1 MKATFSTA
9 VIIPARNE
17 EARIATCLSALAPQ
31 VDEQVLVVVVANNCT
46 DGTARAAR
54 GIIPERRFTL
64 LEYELDASQGVGEA
78 RRRGCLH
85 ALSHSPQMQALL
97 TTDADCIVA
106 PDWIAA
112 TRRHLTEVDAV
123 CGNIDPIAS
132 ETAILAGMPSKEGAD
147 EAAYRDLVLQFYDL
161 LAPEAYNR
169 YPHHGEAAGASLA
182 CRAAAWTA
190 VGGFP
195 DIQSGEDRDLVRRLR
210 TAGFRV
216 RHADDVRV
224 QASCRLKGRAPGGMA
239 EALSERLAGLNYRVH
254 EALPPVSDLIAMA
267 KRKQLD
273 VWPPDTPL
281 AKRLRPAALPQEIR
295 RLQHLLMHIKT
306 AKDSADF
313 MSASLSA
320 PSTQIEIPPAIIL
333 RPEVQPDV

>member
-1 MKATFSTA
+1 MKATFNTA

-17 EARIATCLSALAPQ
+17 VARIATCLSALAPQ

-54 GIIPERRFTL
+54 GIIYDQRFAL
-64 LEYELDASQGVGEA
+64 LECVLDASQGVGEA

-85 ALSHSPQMQALL
+85 ALARHPKIQALL

-106 PDWIAA
+106 HDWIAA

-123 CGNIDPIAS
+123 CGRIDPIAS
-132 ETAILAGMPSKEGAD
+132 ETAILAGMPSKEGSN
-147 EAAYRDLVLQFYDL
+147 EATYRNLVLQFYDL
-161 LAPEAYNR
+161 LAPEAHNR

-182 CRAAAWTA
+182 CRSSAWTA
-190 VGGFP
+190 VGGFA

-210 TAGFRV
+210 AAGFRV

-239 EALSERLAGLNYRVH
+239 DALSERLAGVNYRID
-254 EALPPVSDLIAMA
+254 EALPPVSELIAMA
-267 KRKQLD
+267 KRRRLD

-281 AKRLRPAALPQEIR
+281 EQRLLPVALPQEIR
-295 RLQHLLMHIKT
+295 RLQNLLMQIKAT
-306 AKDSADF
+306 EDRANFPFEISSAQ
-313 MSASLSA
+313 SNK
-320 PSTQIEIPPAIIL
+320 IETPPAFIQS
-333 RPEVQPDV
+333 EVQPDV